1 LIGGP
6 TFTLLPPSI
15 VTLLWILAAIT
26 MSIGNVLALL
36 QNNVKRVL
44 AYSSVAHSGYML
56 VGLAAMHTVPREALA
71 GVLFYLAAYGIMN
84 TGAFGVL
91 MLLPP
96 RDGRDDAAET
106 FEDLAGQGRRHVG
119 LGLAMAVCCFSLIGI
134 PLTVGFLGKL
144 LLIKPA
150 LNGGLTWLAI
160 ILIINA
166 AVSAAYYLRIVAAL
180 FLRTDGPTTAATAV
194 AGIQATQP
202 QFAVRLGV
210 VLSVLLTLV
219 FGAIPPAAQMLTAN
233 ATTGSQI
240 SAQAPA
246 EPAAP
251 APRIALLSH

>member
-1 LIGGP
+1 I
-6 TFTLLPPSI
+6 
-15 VTLLWILAAIT
+15 TLLWVIAAIT

-36 QNNVKRVL
+36 QNNIKRVL

-56 VGLAAMHTVPREALA
+56 VGLAALHTVPQQGLA
-71 GVLFYLAAYGIMN
+71 GVLFYLAAYGLMN

-150 LNGGLTWLAI
+150 LNGSLTWLAI
-160 ILIINA
+160 ILIVNA
-166 AVSAAYYLRIVAAL
+166 AVSAAYYLRIVATM
-180 FLRTDGPTTAATAV
+180 FLRTDGPAAEAPV
-194 AGIQATQP
+194 PGIPATQP
-202 QFAVRLGV
+202 QLAVRLGV
-210 VLSVLLTLV
+210 VLSVLLTLL

-233 ATTGSQI
+233 ATTGSQL
-240 SAQAPA
+240 SAQTPA
-246 EPAAP
+246 EPAALATRMAILP
-251 APRIALLSH
+251 N